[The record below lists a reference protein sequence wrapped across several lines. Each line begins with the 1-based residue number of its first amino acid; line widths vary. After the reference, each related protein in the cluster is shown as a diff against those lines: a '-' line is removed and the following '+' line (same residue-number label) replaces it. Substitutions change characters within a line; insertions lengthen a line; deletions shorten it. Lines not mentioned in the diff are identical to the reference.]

1 MAVDKSPLYRRRLGA
16 RAASMP
22 PAELPPVGKA
32 ALMRGF
38 DDWATDRDIHL
49 DEIHRFIAD
58 PGNSLRRCGHWAA
71 LLIAA

>member
-1 MAVDKSPLYRRRLGA
+1 
-16 RAASMP
+16 MP
-22 PAELPPVGKA
+22 PAELLPVGKA
-32 ALMRGF
+32 ELMRGF